1 MGESFAPMSR
11 PPLLLGLLVSLVAL
25 AEPTFFIRTRNARV
39 QKTPGPTGEVL
50 VILQPGAKVEWLGPD
65 SANPKWHKVTT
76 AKGDGFVLRAALSE
90 TPPQKE
96 LTARD
101 GGAPVEVEAFVSSGA
116 GVRAFTEAA
125 TSYSKEK
132 VYFSAYDQLL
142 VSEAIA
148 RAVTDEKL
156 AAHAR
161 DAGLEPVVGGAP

>member
-1 MGESFAPMSR
+1 MTSR
-11 PPLLLGLLVSLVAL
+11 WLLLFASTTAL
-25 AEPTFFIRTRNARV
+25 AAEPTFFIRTRNARV
-39 QKTPGPTGEVL
+39 QKAPGPTGEVL
-50 VILQPGAKVEWLGPD
+50 VLLQPGAKVTWQGPD
-65 SANPKWHKVTT
+65 VANPRWHKVTT
-76 AKGDGFVLRAALSE
+76 EKGEGFVLRAALSE

-101 GGAPVEVEAFVSSGA
+101 GGAPVDIEAFVSSGA

-148 RAVTDEKL
+148 RSVTDERV
-156 AAHAR
+156 AQHAR
-161 DAGLEPVVGGAP
+161 DAGLEVVVGGAP